1 MSDTETGLLEKIE
14 SVIQSQGGEVLRV
27 SFQVESN
34 YKFEDEYYLLLYEF
48 HEGLNNYLS
57 SSNSKFKSLAELIRF
72 NEENSDEVLTHFGHE
87 IFLDSLKAIDRNKYE
102 KSKNFVVMRA
112 RDQINNLIDTNNLD
126 GLVGL
131 TRNPAWKTDHENGD
145 SRTGDGDLSFG
156 NGGLSAV
163 AGYPHITIPLDYV
176 NGMPVG
182 VSFLGK
188 AWEEAKII
196 NLCVCDFEQ
205 KNNFF
210 HGRLEARTNS

>member
-1 MSDTETGLLEKIE
+1 
-14 SVIQSQGGEVLRV
+14 
-27 SFQVESN
+27 
-34 YKFEDEYYLLLYEF
+34 
-48 HEGLNNYLS
+48 
-57 SSNSKFKSLAELIRF
+57 
-72 NEENSDEVLTHFGHE
+72 
-87 IFLDSLKAIDRNKYE
+87 
-102 KSKNFVVMRA
+102 MRA

-196 NLCVCDFEQ
+196 NFAYDFEQ

-210 HGRLEARTNS
+210 PRPTRGKN